1 MDSNAQL
8 LQKYF
13 KFLSE
18 LSDVACQNMALPK
31 KCYKVPLQS

>member
-8 LQKYF
+8 LQKCF

-18 LSDVACQNMALPK
+18 LSDVACQKIDLPK
-31 KCYKVPLQS
+31 KCSKVPLQS